1 MIYQFEIFRNL
12 NFTEKKTFRLHLV
25 YSIIEGIILGVI
37 ALNEIIFLKGLE
49 GTDFQLGVLAVFQNA
64 VLLFAIF
71 FNEFLKRYKD
81 KKNLIKVAA
90 IFTRTPLL
98 FIIFFPADIS
108 NSSNP
113 IFYHYTFLFMFFAYF
128 MAKPIIFPII
138 NLYLKKNYKHENFGK
153 LFSYS
158 SMANK
163 VFILLSTFSVALL
176 LDKHPDAFRYIYPAI
191 CVLSIVSIFILSKIR
206 IDDSDLQ
213 IVKTNLFD
221 SIRASLKGL
230 TDILKKNKP
239 YRDFEI
245 GFMLYGFAWLSGH
258 VLFNLFFVRVLD
270 LNYSSVAFY
279 KNFYNTVAIF
289 LSPFFGKLMGNIDP
303 RKFAVFTFSFLLL
316 TILFTALTQ
325 YFPYKINLSEFEFRG
340 YRFPD
345 WDVYLMLM
353 LAYVAYGFFAASM
366 PLLWGIGSAY
376 FCKPHEAADYQSIHL
391 SLTGLRATIAPILGV
406 VILNFSNFSIAF
418 GAGILSLS
426 IAIGLMF
433 YSMGKKYG

>member
-1 MIYQFEIFRNL
+1 
-12 NFTEKKTFRLHLV
+12 
-25 YSIIEGIILGVI
+25 
-37 ALNEIIFLKGLE
+37 
-49 GTDFQLGVLAVFQNA
+49 
-64 VLLFAIF
+64 
-71 FNEFLKRYKD
+71 
-81 KKNLIKVAA
+81 
-90 IFTRTPLL
+90 
-98 FIIFFPADIS
+98 
-108 NSSNP
+108 
-113 IFYHYTFLFMFFAYF
+113 
-128 MAKPIIFPII
+128 
-138 NLYLKKNYKHENFGK
+138 
-153 LFSYS
+153 
-158 SMANK
+158 MANK

-221 SIRASLKGL
+221 SIKASLKGL
-230 TDILKKNKP
+230 SGILKKNKP

-345 WDVYLMLM
+345 W
-353 LAYVAYGFFAASM
+353 
-366 PLLWGIGSAY
+366 
-376 FCKPHEAADYQSIHL
+376 
-391 SLTGLRATIAPILGV
+391 
-406 VILNFSNFSIAF
+406 
-418 GAGILSLS
+418 
-426 IAIGLMF
+426 MF
-433 YSMGKKYG
+433 I